1 MKPPVWGGE
10 IATNSFPVLFLNTPD
25 NCALALWST
34 ATQGATLNART
45 ALALMKIFFTI
56 LVFVAIA
63 ASVYADYRWR
73 RWMAARRQQQDRD
86 LRA

>member
-1 MKPPVWGGE
+1 
-10 IATNSFPVLFLNTPD
+10 
-25 NCALALWST
+25 
-34 ATQGATLNART
+34 
-45 ALALMKIFFTI
+45 MKIFFTI

-86 LRA
+86 LRS